1 MSEWT
6 STREGRNALDALGN
20 ADLVDDRGLRNYAR
34 ALVRLPG
41 AGQDGDDG
49 RAEGSAWEISGD
61 DHGMCRLPHA
71 GDVLRRPGHDAH
83 ALGQRTGLARAVGRA
98 LRAQPD
104 A

>member
-20 ADLVDDRGLRNYAR
+20 ADLVDERGLRNCAC

-49 RAEGSAWEISGD
+49 RAEGRAWQIPLD
-61 DHGMCRLPHA
+61 DHGVRRLPHA
-71 GDVLRRPGHDAH
+71 GDVLRLPGHDAD
-83 ALGQRTGLARAVGRA
+83 ALGQRAGLARSEEHTSE
-98 LRAQPD
+98 
-104 A
+104 